1 MEHLGWN
8 HGGVGVEDF
17 FSAKPPAALLLGD
30 LRLME
35 MQRGD
40 RRPPAEQRD
49 FIVSELLN
57 ARFTGILKNPESRG
71 YM

>member
-1 MEHLGWN
+1 MVESGWRI
-8 HGGVGVEDF
+8 F

-40 RRPPAEQRD
+40 RRPPAEQRG

-57 ARFTGILKNPESRG
+57 VRFPGIVKLPESRG
-71 YM
+71 NM